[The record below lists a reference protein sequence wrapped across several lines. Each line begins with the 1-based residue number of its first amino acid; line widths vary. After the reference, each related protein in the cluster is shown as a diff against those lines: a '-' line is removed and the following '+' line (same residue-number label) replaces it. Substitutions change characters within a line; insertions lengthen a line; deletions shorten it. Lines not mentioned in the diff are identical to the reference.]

1 MNKKKTIPINLNKY
15 IDSLSLESTNRK
27 DIFKYINKNKVNKYY
42 SLENGMIWLPT
53 DTGTG
58 MIGGNMGGAP
68 IAIPMM
74 GKMDGAYLNTKHYAE
89 NQALMK
95 QVQDMLRVM
104 YKFLNKNKM
113 LSQDG
118 IEEMKAGVDSE
129 SVLNEK
135 SLTPAGN
142 AFMKKY
148 EYFLLNR
155 CNAKTISAA
164 LEHCKQNEDILIGN
178 YKGISYAGGAN
189 ASDVRTLYSGLRK
202 EAATFFKKNPGSLK
216 QMTEFSFNWKKDKLH
231 LQPLLDMMSSGNDI
245 VIRRLRKI
253 SDTDFDIGIESAY
266 ILSALSNPH
275 SVEFEYTAGRIVRC
289 SISG

>member
-1 MNKKKTIPINLNKY
+1 M
-15 IDSLSLESTNRK
+15 
-27 DIFKYINKNKVNKYY
+27 V
-42 SLENGMIWLPT
+42 WLPT

-58 MIGGNMGGAP
+58 MVGGDMGGPP
-68 IAIPMM
+68 IMIPMM
-74 GKMDGAYLNTKHYAE
+74 ARVDGAYLNTKHYAE
-89 NQALMK
+89 NPQAMK
-95 QVQDMLRVM
+95 SAQGMLKVM
-104 YKFLNKNKM
+104 YKFLSKNKM
-113 LSQDG
+113 LSQAG
-118 IEEMKAGVDSE
+118 IEEMRAGVDSE
-129 SVLNEK
+129 SALNEK

-148 EYFLLNR
+148 EYFLINR
-155 CNAKTISAA
+155 CNEKTISAA

-202 EAATFFKKNPGSLK
+202 EAATFFKKNPGIIK
-216 QMTEFSFNWKKDKLH
+216 QMTEFSFNWKKHKLY
-231 LQPLLDMMSSGNDI
+231 LQPLLDMMTSGNDI
-245 VIRRLRKI
+245 VIRRLRKV
-253 SDTDFDIGIESAY
+253 SDTDFDIGFESAY